1 MPFQKE
7 IQSEM
12 CPGLPGTS
20 AGAEPAIAVTRRAG
34 AEITLGR
41 AVWAGVGDA
50 DTVMPSGTGDIAGI
64 ASVSKTGVIA
74 GHLQEAVFTVQTG
87 EPVAIIERGVLFAV
101 LTGDAEA
108 GQAVYA
114 STSNGTLK
122 AAAAGATVP
131 GHVATKFTV
140 RRGGTTGAVITI
152 TSW

>member
-7 IQSEM
+7 VHTEM
-12 CPGLPGTS
+12 CPGLPGAS

-34 AEITLGR
+34 AEITIGR
-41 AVWAGVGDA
+41 AVWPKPGDA
-50 DTVMPSGTGDIAGI
+50 DTVMPFGTGDIAGI
-64 ASVSKTGVIA
+64 ATVSKTGAIT
-74 GHLQEAVFTVQTG
+74 GHLQEASAVIQTG
-87 EPVAIIERGVLFAV
+87 EPVVVTERGVLFAV

-122 AAAAGATVP
+122 AAAAGATVS